1 MSWGK
6 AMWRLY
12 KFFVGL
18 STAVIA
24 AIIIFW
30 VMTLVGCSSQRK
42 INKEQRKIN
51 RELKKRY
58 NDELCIDHYHENFY
72 LEDYDYWLCLTSDAV
87 CQIDTFYIAE

>member
-12 KFFVGL
+12 KLFTGL
-18 STAVIA
+18 STVIIV

-30 VMTLVGCSSQRK
+30 VMTLTGCSSQK
-42 INKEQRKIN
+42 QVKVNNYI
-51 RELKKRY
+51 
-58 NDELCIDHYHENFY
+58 CIDHYHENFY
-72 LEDYDYWLCLTSDAV
+72 LENYDYWLCLTSNAV

>member
-30 VMTLVGCSSQRK
+30 VMTLVGCSSQK
-42 INKEQRKIN
+42 QVKV
-51 RELKKRY
+51 
-58 NDELCIDHYHENFY
+58 NDYICVDHYHENFY

>member
-30 VMTLVGCSSQRK
+30 IMTLMGCSSQK
-42 INKEQRKIN
+42 QVKV
-51 RELKKRY
+51 
-58 NDELCIDHYHENFY
+58 NDYICVDHYHENFY

>member
-30 VMTLVGCSSQRK
+30 IMTLIGCSSQK
-42 INKEQRKIN
+42 QVKVNNYI
-51 RELKKRY
+51 
-58 NDELCIDHYHENFY
+58 CIDHYHENFY
-72 LEDYDYWLCLTSDAV
+72 LENYDYWLCLTSNAV

>member
-12 KFFVGL
+12 KFLIGL

-30 VMTLVGCSSQRK
+30 IMTLVGCSSQ
-42 INKEQRKIN
+42 
-51 RELKKRY
+51 KKVKV
-58 NDELCIDHYHENFY
+58 NDYICVDHYHENFY